1 MNNPQQKFYYSI
13 KLRKWLC
20 SNCQVPIEKDVRGTM
35 ICPVCF
41 EGIIDLIAGPEVSVK
56 KKDSV
61 TIQKPTYHDMP

>member
-1 MNNPQQKFYYSI
+1 
-13 KLRKWLC
+13 
-20 SNCQVPIEKDVRGTM
+20 M

-41 EGIIDLIAGPEVSVK
+41 EGMIDLIAGPEVSVK

>member
-1 MNNPQQKFYYSI
+1 MNNLQQKFYYSI

-20 SNCQVPIEKDVRGTM
+20 SNCHVPIEKDVRGAM

-41 EGIIDLIAGPEVSVK
+41 EGMIDLIAGSEAQSN